1 MLNYYQNIEGK
12 LLCKLKKLS
21 NLINSTEQ
29 ELLTIWE
36 SSVRATHKFLNND
49 EILQIRNYV
58 PQAFKQVEHLL
69 IIIDHEQIKGF
80 MGINDQ
86 KVEMLF
92 IDAQTRSKG
101 YGSKLL
107 NYGIQELNIDELAVN
122 EQNPQAVGFYEHLG
136 FKVVERSATD
146 DQCNPYPIL
155 RMKLDKEKQ

>member
-1 MLNYYQNIEGK
+1 MQIKEIIKLNQ
-12 LLCKLKKLS
+12 
-21 NLINSTEQ
+21 STEQ

-36 SSVRATHKFLNND
+36 SSVHATHKFLNND

-80 MGINDQ
+80 MGINGQ
-86 KVEMLF
+86 KVEILF
-92 IDAQTRSKG
+92 INAKARGKG
-101 YGSKLL
+101 YGRKLL

-122 EQNPQAVGFYEHLG
+122 EQNPQAVGFYEHMG

-146 DQCNPYPIL
+146 DQGNPYPIL
-155 RMKLDKEKQ
+155 RMKLDKEK

>member
-1 MLNYYQNIEGK
+1 MQIKEIIKLNQ
-12 LLCKLKKLS
+12 
-21 NLINSTEQ
+21 STEQ

-36 SSVRATHKFLNND
+36 SSVRATHKLLNND

-122 EQNPQAVGFYEHLG
+122 EQNPQAVGFYEHMG

-146 DQCNPYPIL
+146 DQGNPYPIL
-155 RMKLDKEKQ
+155 RMKLDKEK

>member
-12 LLCKLKKLS
+12 LLWKLKKLS

-136 FKVVERSATD
+136 FKVVKRSETD
-146 DQCNPYPIL
+146 DQGNPYPIL
-155 RMKLDKEKQ
+155 KMKLFN

>member
-1 MLNYYQNIEGK
+1 MY
-12 LLCKLKKLS
+12 
-21 NLINSTEQ
+21 
-29 ELLTIWE
+29 
-36 SSVRATHKFLNND
+36 HK
-49 EILQIRNYV
+49 
-58 PQAFKQVEHLL
+58 HLL

-146 DQCNPYPIL
+146 DQGNPYPIL
-155 RMKLDKEKQ
+155 RMKLDKEK

>member
-1 MLNYYQNIEGK
+1 MQIKEIIKLNQ
-12 LLCKLKKLS
+12 
-21 NLINSTEQ
+21 STEQ

-36 SSVRATHKFLNND
+36 SSVRATHKLLNND

-80 MGINDQ
+80 MGINGQ
-86 KVEMLF
+86 KVEILF
-92 IDAQTRSKG
+92 INAKARGKG
-101 YGSKLL
+101 YGRKLL

-155 RMKLDKEKQ
+155 RMKLDKEK

>member
-101 YGSKLL
+101 YGNKLL

-155 RMKLDKEKQ
+155 RMKLDKEK

>member
-1 MLNYYQNIEGK
+1 MQIKEIIKLNQ
-12 LLCKLKKLS
+12 
-21 NLINSTEQ
+21 STEQ

-107 NYGIQELNIDELAVN
+107 NYGIQIDELAVN

-146 DQCNPYPIL
+146 DQGNPYPIL
-155 RMKLDKEKQ
+155 RMKLDKEK

>member
-1 MLNYYQNIEGK
+1 M
-12 LLCKLKKLS
+12 
-21 NLINSTEQ
+21 
-29 ELLTIWE
+29 
-36 SSVRATHKFLNND
+36 
-49 EILQIRNYV
+49 QIRNYV

-92 IDAQTRSKG
+92 IDAKARGKG

-155 RMKLDKEKQ
+155 RMKLDKEK

>member
-1 MLNYYQNIEGK
+1 MLNYYQNIEEK

-36 SSVRATHKFLNND
+36 NSVHATHKFLNND

-80 MGINDQ
+80 MGINGQ
-86 KVEMLF
+86 KVEILF
-92 IDAQTRSKG
+92 INAKARGKG
-101 YGSKLL
+101 YGRKLL

-122 EQNPQAVGFYEHLG
+122 EQNPQAVGFYEHMG

-146 DQCNPYPIL
+146 DQGNPYPIL
-155 RMKLDKEKQ
+155 RMKLDKEK

>member
-1 MLNYYQNIEGK
+1 MQIKEIIKLNQ
-12 LLCKLKKLS
+12 
-21 NLINSTEQ
+21 STEQ

-107 NYGIQELNIDELAVN
+107 NYGIQIDELAVN

-155 RMKLDKEKQ
+155 RMKLDKEK

>member
-1 MLNYYQNIEGK
+1 MQIKEIIKLNQ
-12 LLCKLKKLS
+12 
-21 NLINSTEQ
+21 STEQ

-107 NYGIQELNIDELAVN
+107 NYGIQIDELAVN

-136 FKVVERSATD
+136 FKVVKRSETD
-146 DQCNPYPIL
+146 DQGNPYPIL
-155 RMKLDKEKQ
+155 KMKLFN

>member
-1 MLNYYQNIEGK
+1 M
-12 LLCKLKKLS
+12 
-21 NLINSTEQ
+21 
-29 ELLTIWE
+29 
-36 SSVRATHKFLNND
+36 
-49 EILQIRNYV
+49 QIRNYV

-92 IDAQTRSKG
+92 IDAQTRSKE

-136 FKVVERSATD
+136 FKVVKRSETD

-155 RMKLDKEKQ
+155 RMKLDKEK

>member
-1 MLNYYQNIEGK
+1 MQIKEIIKLNQ
-12 LLCKLKKLS
+12 
-21 NLINSTEQ
+21 STEQ

-80 MGINDQ
+80 MGINGQ
-86 KVEMLF
+86 KVEIFF
-92 IDAQTRSKG
+92 INAKARGKG
-101 YGSKLL
+101 YGRKLL
-107 NYGIQELNIDELAVN
+107 NYGMQKLNIDELAVN

-146 DQCNPYPIL
+146 DQGNPYPIL
-155 RMKLDKEKQ
+155 RMKLDKEK

>member
-1 MLNYYQNIEGK
+1 M
-12 LLCKLKKLS
+12 
-21 NLINSTEQ
+21 
-29 ELLTIWE
+29 
-36 SSVRATHKFLNND
+36 
-49 EILQIRNYV
+49 QIRNYV

-92 IDAQTRSKG
+92 IDAQTRSKE

-122 EQNPQAVGFYEHLG
+122 EQNPKAVGFYEHMG

-146 DQCNPYPIL
+146 DQSNPYPIL
-155 RMKLDKEKQ
+155 RMKLDKEK

>member
-1 MLNYYQNIEGK
+1 MQIKEIIKLNQ
-12 LLCKLKKLS
+12 
-21 NLINSTEQ
+21 STEQ

-36 SSVRATHKFLNND
+36 SSVRATHKLLNND

-107 NYGIQELNIDELAVN
+107 NYGMQKLNMMN
-122 EQNPQAVGFYEHLG
+122 
-136 FKVVERSATD
+136 
-146 DQCNPYPIL
+146 
-155 RMKLDKEKQ
+155 

>member
-92 IDAQTRSKG
+92 IDAKARGKG

-155 RMKLDKEKQ
+155 RMKLDKEK